1 MDATLMF
8 SASSLLSNTPSG
20 AANNAPVSGA
30 QPVSGTD
37 TTQTNTPQG
46 RIFAGLMRDLLP
58 THERQ
63 DVAAAATSD
72 PSSLKSENLGG
83 QLEVITASSD
93 QPDAGSL
100 SAFAR
105 AQGLD
110 ESAVMALFGEKFP
123 ATPVVVFITTTP
135 AATDAATAADM
146 GANALNAAL
155 LSAQASEANELQ
167 TSVGQDALSPM
178 GLLNMAVSKIPS
190 AAQLKTDAAAQAA
203 VATDAAQTLADIGIS
218 QLAQDLG
225 AEITV
230 QVKALDTQAD
240 QLAVI
245 DSNTLTTASW
255 LATQVASMVK
265 ASGSPASTAMPAPP
279 PATSDGLDA
288 LSLEDSLPVGMN
300 ASMASSQVSPASIS
314 SSPQPAS
321 ALTLTGLGAL
331 GSLGAL
337 GAMPAA
343 TVITSPTLTPVMT
356 PTPLQALA
364 IQGAPGTPGNTPSA
378 AADEPSA
385 LNALNAVSDL
395 APAMPAPQDAM
406 RIRLVPAW
414 ANVTQQLHSMSGT
427 AMTSAWGA
435 LTAATLGGPIRS
447 VVLDLRSAAS
457 QDPLSADDLSFSASS
472 TDTPVNAG
480 TPELTRSTA
489 PGVPLPASTPT
500 LAGMAQTLR
509 QEHYQQLAD
518 RLGQAMAERLQ
529 NQIARGEWKLQMRL
543 NPANLGRIDVELD
556 MHAKGLDAM
565 FRSDNPL
572 TRELMAQSMP
582 KLKDSLSQSGM
593 AVASVWVNSD
603 AERQSDGKPTPQ
615 RDARPSTDA
624 PLSAQA
630 DKVLPAVAKV
640 NRTPDG
646 FDVLA

>member
-8 SASSLLSNTPSG
+8 SASALPSNTPSSA
-20 AANNAPVSGA
+20 AANAPLSGA

-72 PSSLKSENLGG
+72 PASLKSENLGG
-83 QLEVITASSD
+83 QLEVITTSSD

-100 SAFAR
+100 TAFAR

-110 ESAVMALFGEKFP
+110 ESAVMALFGEKIN
-123 ATPVVVFITTTP
+123 PVPT
-135 AATDAATAADM
+135 AATIAATATAAAD
-146 GANALNAAL
+146 AAALNAAL
-155 LSAQASEANELQ
+155 LGAQAVAPDDLL
-167 TSVGQDALSPM
+167 TPVGPSALSPM
-178 GLLNMAVSKIPS
+178 ALLNMAMSKIAS
-190 AAQLKTDAAAQAA
+190 AAQLKTDVAAPAA
-203 VATDAAQTLADIGIS
+203 PATDAPQTQVDTDLGIA
-218 QLAQDLG
+218 QLAQDLS

-230 QVKALDTQAD
+230 QVKAMDTQAD
-240 QLAVI
+240 QQAVI

-265 ASGSPASTAMPAPP
+265 GSGLPATPLTPTSVSGPAEGIDALNLEGSTGLGLKPTPAPTP
-279 PATSDGLDA
+279 VSTFT
-288 LSLEDSLPVGMN
+288 LP
-300 ASMASSQVSPASIS
+300 
-314 SSPQPAS
+314 
-321 ALTLTGLGAL
+321 GLGAL
-331 GSLGAL
+331 GTQIPLGTL
-337 GAMPAA
+337 PAA
-343 TVITSPTLTPVMT
+343 TGITSPTVTPVMT
-356 PTPLQALA
+356 PAPVQAMAIPGAVITTP
-364 IQGAPGTPGNTPSA
+364 PST
-378 AADEPSA
+378 ADEA
-385 LNALNAVSDL
+385 CALNAVNDL
-395 APAMPAPQDAM
+395 APAVPTSQDAM

-414 ANVTQQLHSMSGT
+414 ANVTKQLHTMSGT
-427 AMTSAWGA
+427 TMTAAWGA
-435 LTAATLGGPIRS
+435 LTAAALGGPIRT
-447 VVLDLRSAAS
+447 VALDLRDAAA
-457 QDPLSADDLSFSASS
+457 QDPLSVDDLSFSASS
-472 TDTPVNAG
+472 TDTPANAG
-480 TPELTRSTA
+480 TPELNRSTA
-489 PGVPLPASTPT
+489 PGMPLPASTPT
-500 LAGMAQTLR
+500 LAGMAKTLR

-615 RDARPSTDA
+615 RDAMPSSDSTM
-624 PLSAQA
+624 SAKA

-646 FDVLA
+646 LDVLA